1 MYACKQSWLD
11 YSLFFCPDQKP
22 DDGRVWL
29 VIMNDNWSHY
39 WGAYWMLQADR
50 VTSSPNT
57 HYSCDQQ
64 NLSLIF
70 GSDKEPKKSLC
81 HEIASPLG
89 EIASP

>member
-11 YSLFFCPDQKP
+11 YSLLFCPDQKP

-50 VTSSPNT
+50 VNIS
-57 HYSCDQQ
+57 HV
-64 NLSLIF
+64 
-70 GSDKEPKKSLC
+70 
-81 HEIASPLG
+81 
-89 EIASP
+89 